1 MTADMTESAPYC
13 VELRPAVELASL
25 IEDPEVFATISYG
38 HNSAIDPQLPGRIQ
52 IALPPIGGEELI
64 EVWRTQLPLQQA
76 SFGPVHYQYCD
87 EFLFGSLLIEDTV
100 FPDLARASAFAYQQ
114 IHDCLETA
122 GFPALLRMWN
132 YFPHINAEVEGLER
146 YRSFC
151 IGRHQALD
159 EWHFPEEQLPAA
171 TAIGTLGEGLL
182 IYFVAGKKPGIQIE
196 NPRQVSAFHYPEQYG
211 PKSPTFSRATM
222 MDWQQLYISGTAS
235 IVGHETRH
243 HHDSLAQ
250 LEETLNNLRIVIE
263 QAHQKNGLGC
273 NSLKDLNLVR
283 LYVRNPGDSEVLRA
297 YLAQQLGEKTQIQ
310 VLHGD
315 ICRSDLLLEIEA
327 MYAPC

>member
-1 MTADMTESAPYC
+1 MTTAAPYC
-13 VELRPAVELASL
+13 VELRPAAELASL
-25 IEDPEVFATISYG
+25 RDDPGVFATIAYG
-38 HNSAIDPQLPGRIQ
+38 QTTTIDPQWPGRIQ
-52 IALPPIGGEELI
+52 IALPPQEGQELI
-64 EVWRTQLPLQQA
+64 EVWRTQLTLQQD
-76 SFGPVHYQYCD
+76 SFGPVRYQYCD
-87 EFLFGSLLIEDTV
+87 QFLFGSLLIEDTA
-100 FPDLARASAFAYQQ
+100 FPDLAQASAYVYQQ
-114 IHDCLETA
+114 IHDCLEA
-122 GFPALLRMWN
+122 SGFPALLRMWN
-132 YFPHINAEVEGLER
+132 YFPRINIEVEGLER

-182 IYFVAGKKPGIQIE
+182 VYFVASKKPGMQIE

-211 PKSPTFSRATM
+211 PRSPTFSRATM

-243 HHDSLAQ
+243 HHNSIAQ
-250 LEETLNNLRIVIE
+250 LEETLNNLRIVVE
-263 QAHQKNGLGC
+263 QAHQKHGLAC

-283 LYVRNPGDSEVLRA
+283 LYVRNPDDSNLLRSH
-297 YLAQQLGEKTQIQ
+297 LAQQLGDRPQIQ